1 MVTAWRIPPFIASY
15 GLFWILNGIVYWF
28 MRGETINGF
37 APAFRALGSGYFAAV
52 PIPVYL
58 MLAALLAATWL
69 MQYTTW
75 GQEIYATGAN
85 PDAAVLSGL
94 PVFALR
100 LVVYGACGLMCG
112 LAALV
117 YLARLN
123 SADADMGNDLTL
135 QAIAAALVGGISLFG
150 GSGTVAG
157 ALVGSL
163 LLTLVLNGMN
173 LLGVSASWQ
182 PFLSG
187 AMVIAAV
194 LADSLARRRRGA

>member
-1 MVTAWRIPPFIASY
+1 
-15 GLFWILNGIVYWF
+15 
-28 MRGETINGF
+28 
-37 APAFRALGSGYFAAV
+37 
-52 PIPVYL
+52 VYL
-58 MLAALLAATWL
+58 MVLGLLLATWL
-69 MQYTTW
+69 LQYTTW

-85 PDAAVLSGL
+85 PEAAALSGL

-100 LVVYGACGLMCG
+100 LLVYALCGLMCG
-112 LAALV
+112 LASLV

-123 SADADMGNDLTL
+123 SADADMGSDLTL
-135 QAIAAALVGGISLFG
+135 QAIAAALIGGISLFG

-163 LLTLVLNGMN
+163 VLTLVLNGMN

-182 PFLSG
+182 PLLSG

-194 LADSLARRRRGA
+194 LADSLARKRRGA